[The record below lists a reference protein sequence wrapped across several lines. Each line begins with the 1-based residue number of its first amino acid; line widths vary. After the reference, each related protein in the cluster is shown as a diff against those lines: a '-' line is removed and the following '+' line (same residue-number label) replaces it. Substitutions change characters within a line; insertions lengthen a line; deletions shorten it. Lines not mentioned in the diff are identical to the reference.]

1 MTCPLISLLCVALV
15 APVPKTWDEKEL
27 AAVTLPPAGLQT
39 PPVHMPAERYYRIPV
54 MPIYKS
60 YPIYAPGRAPA
71 GYLDWLQQQEPSIEP
86 EVSGLRAG
94 ELVFDAPIG
103 HDGDPVLEIVSVAM
117 TQDPGWYRQAG
128 VPLTR
133 EGIMPFAR
141 YVIRRKGVVE
151 VGNLACGMCHT
162 RVLPDGSVIKGA
174 QGNFP
179 FDRTLAYR
187 ARTAGA
193 ERHILKFLFS
203 TPWARPDTLTAMDA
217 LTDEQLAAVQNAI
230 PPGVLA
236 RHGTSSFSPVQVP
249 DLIGVR
255 ERRYLDRT
263 GLIRHRGIDDL
274 MRYAA
279 LNQGA
284 DDHTD
289 YGGFVPVQLL
299 SPALRVQ
306 RTRYSDEQLYALAR
320 YLYSL
325 EPPRNPN
332 RPDER
337 SRRGERIFVREGC
350 PGCHPPPLYTN
361 NKLTPAPGFVVS
373 EEHKRAYDIM
383 PVSVGADPTLAL
395 RTRRGTG
402 YYKVPSLQGLWY
414 RGPLEHN
421 GSVATLED
429 WFDPARLR
437 PDYVPTGWKGYGV
450 KARAVPGHEFG
461 LKLSPADKEALIS
474 FLKTL

>member
-1 MTCPLISLLCVALV
+1 L
-15 APVPKTWDEKEL
+15 EL
-27 AAVTLPPAGLQT
+27 PRAGLAT
-39 PPVHMPAERYYRIPV
+39 PPVYISADLYYRIPV

-60 YPIYAPGRAPA
+60 YPVYGPGRAPA
-71 GYLDWLQQQEPSIEP
+71 GYFDWLRQQDPSI
-86 EVSGLRAG
+86 VSDSNLAG

-103 HDGDPVLEIVSVAM
+103 HDGDPVLEIVSLAM
-117 TQDPGWYRQAG
+117 TQDPEWYRQAG

-133 EGIMPFAR
+133 DGIMPFAR

-193 ERHILKFLFS
+193 ERPILRFLFT
-203 TPWARPDTLTAMDA
+203 TPWARPDTLAAMDA
-217 LTDEQLAAVQNAI
+217 LTDEQLGAVQNAI

-236 RHGTSSFSPVQVP
+236 RHGTSPFSPVQVP

-263 GLIRHRGIDDL
+263 GLVRHRGIGDL

-284 DDHTD
+284 EDYTD
-289 YGGFVPVQLL
+289 LGGFVPVQLL
-299 SPALRVQ
+299 PPALRVQ
-306 RTRYSDEQLYALAR
+306 RTRYSDEQLYALAL

-325 EPPRNPN
+325 EPPRNPH

-337 SRRGERIFVREGC
+337 SHRGERIFAREGC
-350 PGCHPPPLYTN
+350 AGCHPPPLYTN
-361 NKLTPAPGFVVS
+361 NKLTPAPGFDVA

-383 PVSVGADPTLAL
+383 PSTVGTDPTLAM

-402 YYKVPSLQGLWY
+402 YYKVPSLLGLWY

-421 GSVATLED
+421 GSVATLKD

-437 PDYVPTGWKGYGV
+437 EDYVPTGWKGYGA